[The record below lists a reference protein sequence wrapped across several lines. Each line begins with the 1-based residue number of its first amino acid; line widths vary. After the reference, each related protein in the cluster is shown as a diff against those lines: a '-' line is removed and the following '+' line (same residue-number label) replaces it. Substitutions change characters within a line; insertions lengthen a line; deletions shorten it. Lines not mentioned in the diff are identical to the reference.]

1 MNSIIQWNCNGC
13 IFHNGELKLLLSEID
28 PICVALQE
36 THFKLNHPYSFRG
49 YNIFRKDINHVIR
62 AKGGV
67 ALLIRKDIPH
77 SPLVL
82 NTVLQAV
89 AVRILAPININIC
102 SLYLPD
108 ANWRKEELED
118 LISQL
123 PIPFLLVGD
132 MNAHNPLWG
141 SLRRDIRGSILEQLL
156 DRDNLILLN
165 SGAMTYFNAR
175 SRDFSAIDLSLAS
188 PRIATRLSWRVLDDS
203 YNSDHFPIVISTDIP
218 ETQVVPPPKWLVEK
232 AQWSVFEEHLDLPGE
247 SDDIYQEVEN
257 LTACI
262 KLAAEKAIPMRTQL
276 PTRRL
281 VPWWNPQVRDAIQK
295 KKRAFNRFRRYNSL
309 ENLILFK
316 KARAEARRLLCRVNE
331 HPGIYMCHQ
340 YHHTR
345 QFRKSGAK
353 SKL

>member
-13 IFHNGELKLLLSEID
+13 IFQNGELKLLLSEID

-36 THFKLNHPYSFRG
+36 THFKPNHTYSLRS
-49 YNIFRKDINHVIR
+49 YNIFRKYINHVIR

-89 AVRILAPININIC
+89 EVRILAPITINIC

-123 PIPFLLVGD
+123 PFPFLLVGD

-141 SLRRDIRGSILEQLL
+141 SLRWKNRGSILEQLL
-156 DRDNLILLN
+156 DRDDLILFN
-165 SGAMTYFNAR
+165 SGKMTFSNAR
-175 SRDFSAIDLSLAS
+175 SRDFSAIDLTLAS
-188 PRIATRLSWRVLDDS
+188 SRIATRLSWRVLDDS
-203 YNSDHFPIVISTDIP
+203 YNSDHFPIVTSTDIR
-218 ETQVVPPPKWLVEK
+218 ETQVVPPPKWLVKK
-232 AQWSVFEEHLDLPGE
+232 AQWSVFEEHSELPGE

-257 LTACI
+257 LTAYI
-262 KLAAEKAIPMRTQL
+262 KLAAEKAIPMRTRL
-276 PTRRL
+276 PTRRV
-281 VPWWNPQVRDAIQK
+281 VPWWNPRIRDAIQK
-295 KKRAFNRFRRYNSL
+295 KERASNS
-309 ENLILFK
+309 EDIT
-316 KARAEARRLLCRVNE
+316 
-331 HPGIYMCHQ
+331 P
-340 YHHTR
+340 
-345 QFRKSGAK
+345 
-353 SKL
+353 SKI

>member
-13 IFHNGELKLLLSEID
+13 IFHNCELKLLLSEID
-28 PICVALQE
+28 PICVALQK
-36 THFKLNHPYSFRG
+36 THFKPNHSYSLRG

-89 AVRILAPININIC
+89 AVRILAPITINIC

-123 PIPFLLVGD
+123 PIPFLLIGD

-188 PRIATRLSWRVLDDS
+188 SRIATRLPWRVLDDS
-203 YNSDHFPIVISTDIP
+203 YNSDHFPIVISTDIRG
-218 ETQVVPPPKWLVEK
+218 TQVVPPPKWLVER
-232 AQWSVFEEHLDLPGE
+232 AQWSVFEEHLELPG
-247 SDDIYQEVEN
+247 DRMTY
-257 LTACI
+257 
-262 KLAAEKAIPMRTQL
+262 
-276 PTRRL
+276 TRRL
-281 VPWWNPQVRDAIQK
+281 KISQLVSN
-295 KKRAFNRFRRYNSL
+295 
-309 ENLILFK
+309 
-316 KARAEARRLLCRVNE
+316 
-331 HPGIYMCHQ
+331 
-340 YHHTR
+340 
-345 QFRKSGAK
+345 
-353 SKL
+353 